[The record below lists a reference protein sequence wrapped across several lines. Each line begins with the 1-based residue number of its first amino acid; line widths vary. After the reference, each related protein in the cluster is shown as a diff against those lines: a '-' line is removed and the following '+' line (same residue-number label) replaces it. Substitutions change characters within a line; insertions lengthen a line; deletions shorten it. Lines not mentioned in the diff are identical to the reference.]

1 MWFLF
6 LYYITSVIIKK
17 YHISKVDK
25 SDQKRTLQLLMTEK
39 KYISNLHKSTKRN
52 YIERMINDKVNCMIE
67 AKKYDYNYWDG
78 DRKFGYGGYKYIP
91 DRWKGVAENL
101 ISDYKL
107 NNSSKLWDVGC
118 GKGFLLYEIKK
129 LLPSIEVL
137 GIDISNYGLK
147 NSKSEI
153 SKFLRIGK
161 AQEKFNFDDK
171 YFDLVISLG
180 ALHNLKLSELKLSL
194 KEITRVG
201 KNHYVM
207 VESFTNEEELFN
219 LQCWALTC
227 ETFLSTDQWI
237 WLFKE
242 FGYTGD
248 YEFIFFN

>member
-1 MWFLF
+1 
-6 LYYITSVIIKK
+6 
-17 YHISKVDK
+17 
-25 SDQKRTLQLLMTEK
+25 MTEK

-52 YIERMINDKVNCMIE
+52 YIERMVNDKVNCMIE

-107 NNSSKLWDVGC
+107 NNSSKLLDVGC

-129 LLPSIEVL
+129 LLPSIEVS

-153 SKFLRIGK
+153 SKFLTPGK
-161 AQEKFNFDDK
+161 AQEKLNFDDK

-180 ALHNLKLSELKLSL
+180 TLHNLKLSELKLSL

-227 ETFLSTDQWI
+227 ETFLSKDQWI

-242 FGYTGD
+242 FGYSGD

>member
-1 MWFLF
+1 
-6 LYYITSVIIKK
+6 
-17 YHISKVDK
+17 
-25 SDQKRTLQLLMTEK
+25 MTEK

-52 YIERMINDKVNCMIE
+52 YIERMVNDKVNCMIE

-107 NNSSKLWDVGC
+107 NNSSKLLDVGC

-129 LLPSIEVL
+129 LLPSIEVS

-153 SKFLRIGK
+153 SKFLTPGK
-161 AQEKFNFDDK
+161 AQEKLNFDDK

-180 ALHNLKLSELKLSL
+180 TLHNLKLSELKLSL

-207 VESFTNEEELFN
+207 VESFKDESELFN

-227 ETFLSTDQWI
+227 ESFLSPEEWQY
-237 WLFKE
+237 FASKNN
-242 FGYTGD
+242 YQGD
-248 YEFIFFN
+248 FEFIYFE